1 LGVDQ
6 PRYDLPGRTDIGCVA
21 LVNEAASAC
30 SSFVDRAPD
39 PEHDEV
45 VRFRFTIKKFRS
57 FIPLPCAQCGVLQ
70 TQLFMNLSR
79 NSDSD
84 SSNSQIGLTNQDWN
98 LSRLGCRTNNT
109 PWLQWLCARV
119 WCTVTVEERPLA
131 VNVHVWTCV
140 KCVVWLC
147 VVRRSVYVE
156 VSLDSAD
163 RTHTLLRSLIL
174 SWREHTSTSHQ
185 DNGSPGAHKRKTAS
199 QSTQV

>member
-1 LGVDQ
+1 VRWGRYLA
-6 PRYDLPGRTDIGCVA
+6 PRLDSDSRPRNSDHSSPS
-21 LVNEAASAC
+21 LVHSAVC
-30 SSFVDRAPD
+30 YR
-39 PEHDEV
+39 
-45 VRFRFTIKKFRS
+45 IK
-57 FIPLPCAQCGVLQ
+57 
-70 TQLFMNLSR
+70 LFMDLSR